1 MEDYMEERLNL
12 LKTNAFITLFRWTR
26 LGETAGSFYT
36 IVTNDGNAYFY
47 HNYTHETAKLR
58 ESNISKEGLSEAFPM
73 GEDKINELVSFINDN
88 VIGKEYSNEDKED
101 SLHSVTI
108 NYNGSIYFI
117 KNDLNV
123 FYKLKEIIDK

>member
-1 MEDYMEERLNL
+1 MEEKLNI
-12 LKTNAFITLFRWTR
+12 LKTNAFITLFRWSR

-36 IVTNDGNAYFY
+36 IVSNDGNAYFY

-58 ESNISKEGLSEAFPM
+58 ESNREE
-73 GEDKINELVSFINDN
+73 KINELINFINDN
-88 VIGKEYSNEDKED
+88 VIGKDYSNEDKED

>member
-1 MEDYMEERLNL
+1 MTQE
-12 LKTNAFITLFRWTR
+12 
-26 LGETAGSFYT
+26 
-36 IVTNDGNAYFY
+36 
-47 HNYTHETAKLR
+47 
-58 ESNISKEGLSEAFPM
+58 
-73 GEDKINELVSFINDN
+73 KINEMVSFINDN